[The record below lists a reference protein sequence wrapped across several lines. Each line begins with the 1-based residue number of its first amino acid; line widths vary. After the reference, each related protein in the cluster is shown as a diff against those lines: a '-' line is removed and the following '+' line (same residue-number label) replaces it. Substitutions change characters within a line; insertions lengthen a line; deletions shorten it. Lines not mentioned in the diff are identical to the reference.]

1 MNMRDYQRKLIEA
14 YLSSRDV
21 FVSALTEA
29 G

>member
-14 YLSSRDV
+14 YLSGRDV